1 MLALFGAMP
10 TVGVAS
16 PEDEEK
22 CHLTF
27 DNPDLAIHHCT
38 RAIDSGELSGKALA
52 DVFWGRGVSWSEKKE
67 YDRAIADYN
76 EAIRLNPQ
84 DAGFFNSRGDAWLDK
99 KDYDRAIADFS
110 EAIRLIPQC
119 KTFCLN
125 LLRRETPLNSRCWA
139 RAIRGALQEALA
151 DCNESLRHLPGN
163 ADALDSRGLVHLKLR
178 NYVAAIADYDAAL
191 KLDPEQASALY
202 GRGLVKH
209 LMGDRTGGEADRAAA
224 IKIDPNIADEYK
236 DYGVPGN

>member
-1 MLALFGAMP
+1 MLVMFGGMP
-10 TVGVAS
+10 TVAFAS
-16 PEDEEK
+16 PEDEDK
-22 CHLTF
+22 CHLTI
-27 DNPDLAIHHCT
+27 DDPDLAIHHCT
-38 RAIDSGELSGKALA
+38 LAINSGELSVSDLA
-52 DVFWGRGVSWSEKKE
+52 GAFFARGLSWAEKKE

-119 KTFCLN
+119 KTICLN

-139 RAIRGALQEALA
+139 RAIRGALPEALA
-151 DCNESLRHLPGN
+151 DCNESLRLLPGN

-191 KLDPEQASALY
+191 RIKSEHAHSLY
-202 GRGLVKH
+202 GRGLAKRA
-209 LMGDRTGGEADRAAA
+209 MGDRIGGEADATAAR
-224 IKIDPNIADEYK
+224 KIDPNIADEYK
-236 DYGVPGN
+236 GYGVPGN